1 MSPVQS
7 LTKHA
12 EFFVDAPNGALPG
25 FFFVKIGIY
34 RIDTYLGHPLKLKK
48 VWANV
53 ILGDLIPVMPM
64 DSWPSSVIVKTD
76 EK

>member
-1 MSPVQS
+1 MSLVQS
-7 LTKHA
+7 LKKYA

-34 RIDTYLGHPLKLKK
+34 RIDIYLGHPLKLKE

-64 DSWPSSVIVKTD
+64 DSWPSSVITKTD
-76 EK
+76 EI